1 MGLRTHPRQAKRL
14 HRPFEDP
21 AALKGTEEGRLALF
35 RRVRDEIG
43 DYRKN
48 LSLLE
53 RHATS
58 TR

>member
-1 MGLRTHPRQAKRL
+1 MDEITLRDAMEKAEAAFAQVAL
-14 HRPFEDP
+14 Q
-21 AALKGTEEGRLALF
+21 ALKS
-35 RRVRDEIG
+35 RVRDEIG